1 MKKSPYTS
9 VRRFV
14 LINMIIV
21 PFIPFLI
28 VIGIGYHHFSRSIE
42 NSTIA
47 SMKRIVGD
55 HRQMISSFLDERKN
69 DLELIV
75 NTVSFDEL
83 TRADRLA
90 GIFTQL
96 QKTSSAFSDLGIF
109 DENGLHVAY
118 HGPYNLTGRLYRDTA
133 WFQETIKNGVYI
145 SDVFL
150 GYRNIPHF
158 IIAVAG
164 TQNDRPWIIRATVD
178 SQRFN
183 TLVRPVRIGKTG
195 EAYLLNR
202 QGVLQ
207 TDRRSGGELM
217 EKPSETIPTPP
228 PGDDI
233 HTLIHGQEGQETF
246 LYATAW
252 LKNQQWLLVV
262 RLEKSDAFHALR
274 ASWLPVAL
282 ISLIGGACI
291 VWAAFTLTGA
301 IVRKMEKTDAEK
313 ASLSQQLVGASRLA
327 ELGEMA
333 AGFAHEI
340 NNPLQVINTELSLV
354 RVLEAEMIE
363 AGQLQKGEN
372 YEQIADSLDQIK
384 LQIERCAKITRA
396 ILKFGRQGDGHVESL
411 ELDKIVPEIIAMVQ
425 KKAEVHGIRIERR
438 LPDAPIPIQADPA
451 RLQQVLLNL
460 FNNAMDA
467 IIEKSGST
475 GGLIQVCVREGDNGM
490 AAVDV
495 SDNGA
500 GIAPDNM
507 GKIFA
512 PFFTTKP
519 VGKGTGLGLSV
530 CYGIIEQM
538 GGKLAVSSQ
547 VGVGTEFTVEI
558 PAAKPKR

>member
-83 TRADRLA
+83 TRADRLS

-183 TLVRPVRIGKTG
+183 TLVRQVRIGKTG

-217 EKPSETIPTPP
+217 QKPSETIPTPP

-233 HTLIHGQEGQETF
+233 HTLIHGQDRAGNLPLRHGLAQEP
-246 LYATAW
+246 A
-252 LKNQQWLLVV
+252 
-262 RLEKSDAFHALR
+262 
-274 ASWLPVAL
+274 
-282 ISLIGGACI
+282 
-291 VWAAFTLTGA
+291 
-301 IVRKMEKTDAEK
+301 
-313 ASLSQQLVGASRLA
+313 
-327 ELGEMA
+327 MA
-333 AGFAHEI
+333 AGGTPGKI
-340 NNPLQVINTELSLV
+340 GCLS
-354 RVLEAEMIE
+354 R
-363 AGQLQKGEN
+363 
-372 YEQIADSLDQIK
+372 
-384 LQIERCAKITRA
+384 
-396 ILKFGRQGDGHVESL
+396 
-411 ELDKIVPEIIAMVQ
+411 
-425 KKAEVHGIRIERR
+425 
-438 LPDAPIPIQADPA
+438 PA
-451 RLQQVLLNL
+451 RLLAPGGADIADRRCMHRV
-460 FNNAMDA
+460 
-467 IIEKSGST
+467 
-475 GGLIQVCVREGDNGM
+475 GGLHPDRRHRSQNGK
-490 AAVDV
+490 
-495 SDNGA
+495 N
-500 GIAPDNM
+500 
-507 GKIFA
+507 
-512 PFFTTKP
+512 
-519 VGKGTGLGLSV
+519 
-530 CYGIIEQM
+530 
-538 GGKLAVSSQ
+538 
-547 VGVGTEFTVEI
+547 
-558 PAAKPKR
+558 RR

>member
-1 MKKSPYTS
+1 MEKNPYS
-9 VRRFV
+9 AVRRFV
-14 LINMIIV
+14 LINMIMV
-21 PFIPFLI
+21 PFIPFLF
-28 VIGIGYHHFSRSIE
+28 VIGFDYYHFSNSIE
-42 NSTIA
+42 SSTIA

-55 HRQMISSFLDERKN
+55 HRQMISSFLEERQN

-83 TRADRLA
+83 IMADRLES
-90 GIFTQL
+90 IFAQL

-118 HGPYNLTGRLYRDTA
+118 YGPYNLTGRLYREA
-133 WFQETIKNGVYI
+133 PWFQETLKNGVYV

-150 GYRNIPHF
+150 GFRKIPHF

-164 TQNDRPWIIRATVD
+164 TQSGRTWIIRATID

-183 TLVRPVRIGKTG
+183 TLVRQVRIGKTG
-195 EAYLLNR
+195 EAYLLNS

-217 EKPSETIPTPP
+217 EKPSEAIPTPP
-228 PGDDI
+228 KGDDI
-233 HTLIHGQEGQETF
+233 HTEIHGEEGQDTF

-262 RLEKSDAFHALR
+262 RQEKADAFRALHA
-274 ASWLPVAL
+274 AWLPVAL

-313 ASLSQQLVGASRLA
+313 ALLSQQLVGASRLA

-340 NNPLQVINTELSLV
+340 NNPLQVINTELSLI

-363 AGQLQKGEN
+363 AGHLQKGEN
-372 YEQIADSLDQIK
+372 YDQIADSLDQIK
-384 LQIERCAKITRA
+384 VQIERCAKITRA
-396 ILKFGRQGDGHVESL
+396 ILKFGRQGDGQVETL
-411 ELDKIVPEIIAMVQ
+411 DLDKLVPEIIAMVQ

-438 LPDAPIPIQADPA
+438 LPEMPITIQSDPA

-475 GGLIQVCVREGDNGM
+475 GGIIKVCVRGGADGM

-495 SDNGA
+495 SDSGA
-500 GIAPDNM
+500 GIAPENM
-507 GKIFA
+507 EKIFA

-538 GGKLAVSSQ
+538 GGKLMVSSKL
-547 VGVGTEFTVEI
+547 GVGTEFTVEL
-558 PAAKPKR
+558 PTAPLKR